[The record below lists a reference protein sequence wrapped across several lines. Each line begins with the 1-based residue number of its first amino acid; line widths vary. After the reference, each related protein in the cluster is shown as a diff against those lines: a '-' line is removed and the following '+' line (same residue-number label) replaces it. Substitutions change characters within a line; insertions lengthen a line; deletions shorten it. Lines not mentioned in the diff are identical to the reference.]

1 MIITLDNLASKY
13 HCLPSEAMER
23 GTTFDLFVLDVSTKW
38 YNRQQDIAQGKESST
53 ITPELSVEQM
63 QAMIA
68 RVKERK

>member
-1 MIITLDNLASKY
+1 MIITLDNLASRY

-23 GTTFDLFVLDVSTKW
+23 GTTFDLYVLDISAKW
-38 YNRQQDIAQGKESST
+38 QNRQNEKAQGIESST
-53 ITPELSVEQM
+53 ITPELSIEDM